1 MRYDNGISGN
11 HQRRLAPSRVV
22 NLGGVNRDGFLGRGF
37 QHVFEGGK
45 RFRERLGDGR
55 RNDVELGE
63 ADLKKEKF
71 RKRCWSIR
79 SLLNHSL
86 IYLFAILE
94 GEWEGRGAEWTLVT
108 YTNRNSEKERR
119 SLYIPVRVTV
129 FVVEKRML
137 ESLFC
142 SEVC

>member
-1 MRYDNGISGN
+1 MRYDNRIGGN

-37 QHVFEGGK
+37 QHVFEGGE
-45 RFRERLGDGR
+45 RFRERLGDSG

-63 ADLKKEKF
+63 ADLEEKKF

-79 SLLNHSL
+79 SLLKHPL

-94 GEWEGRGAEWTLVT
+94 GEWEGRGAEWPFVT
-108 YTNRNSEKERR
+108 STNHNSEKEKR

-142 SEVC
+142 SEAC